1 MKAAAEVSTTD
12 TVPFAFSIGVGVLVL
27 LAATFYAPV
36 LPPLVREWYE
46 HENFSY
52 GFLIPVIAAY
62 LVFEQRSVLKRQAV
76 LPEVWGV
83 VLLLGSLAVGL
94 LGNALGEPF
103 LSRVSMVATVF
114 SLVYVTAGRRIV
126 SRLAFPLGYL
136 LLMVP
141 PPYVIVKEAS
151 YYLKMFDAVVA
162 TAALQLIGIPIYR
175 DSYFLH
181 LPNIT
186 LEVADVCSGV
196 ASLFAMIALG
206 TIYARF
212 LSARLGA
219 KLSVLAGALIFPLVA
234 NLFRIFLV
242 GVSVYHIG
250 PVMLGAFFH
259 KFTGTFTFLLSLG
272 MLMLWGEALRRQFP
286 AMEQS
291 NDYNPDVT
299 VGGNSPGYLRQ
310 AAVLMPIALAVLVL
324 ALALFLSH
332 SMAGTKGV
340 GLPSVLE
347 GLPKQ
352 LGPYQDAAIS
362 WRDRYRD
369 PQAESS
375 LSRIYQA
382 PNQVP
387 IELFV
392 GYRGAQYAEQRLVSP
407 KLIFPEGW
415 EYAAMDEIRIDTGG
429 GESVDAVWLLTRK
442 GEARRV
448 VLYWYQ
454 VDDKTFSSDFRHR
467 MELAHRLLV
476 KSRTDGSV
484 IRLASDVSGYES
496 TDQSL
501 DRVKD
506 FAILLQPEL
515 RKLLP
520 AN

>member
-12 TVPFAFSIGVGVLVL
+12 TAPVAFTIGVGVLVL
-27 LAATFYAPV
+27 LAAIFYAPV
-36 LPPLVREWYE
+36 IPPLVREWYE

-76 LPEVWGV
+76 LPELWGV

-114 SLVYVTAGRRIV
+114 SLVYVAAGRRIV

-141 PPYVIVKEAS
+141 PPYVIVKEVS
-151 YYLKMFDAVVA
+151 YFLKMFDATVA
-162 TAALQLIGIPIYR
+162 TAALQLVGIPIYR

-186 LEVADVCSGV
+186 LEVADVCSGI
-196 ASLFAMIALG
+196 ASLFAMVALG
-206 TIYARF
+206 TIYAHY
-212 LSARLGA
+212 LPARRGA
-219 KLSVLAGALIFPLVA
+219 KLSVLAGALIFPLLA

-272 MLMLWGEALRRQFP
+272 MLMLWGESLRRQFP
-286 AMEQS
+286 APEQS
-291 NDYNPDVT
+291 NDYNADVT
-299 VGGNSPGYLRQ
+299 APGNSPGYLQ
-310 AAVLMPIALAVLVL
+310 QPAVLMPIALALLVL

-332 SMAGTKGV
+332 SMAGTRV
-340 GLPSVLE
+340 VQLPSALE

-362 WRDRYRD
+362 WRDRYIKTRR
-369 PQAESS
+369 QNRVFHGYTRH
-375 LSRIYQA
+375 LIIT
-382 PNQVP
+382 
-387 IELFV
+387 IELFSAI
-392 GYRGAQYAEQRLVSP
+392 RRHPMCRINQLHSA
-407 KLIFPEGW
+407 KLIFPEGR
-415 EYAAMDEIRIDTGG
+415 EYAAME
-429 GESVDAVWLLTRK
+429 K
-442 GEARRV
+442 
-448 VLYWYQ
+448 
-454 VDDKTFSSDFRHR
+454 F
-467 MELAHRLLV
+467 
-476 KSRTDGSV
+476 
-484 IRLASDVSGYES
+484 
-496 TDQSL
+496 
-501 DRVKD
+501 
-506 FAILLQPEL
+506 
-515 RKLLP
+515 
-520 AN
+520 